1 MNAAI
6 SLVETPLMPVTVA
19 QLGAGPPVVY
29 LHDVLFDQVASD
41 GGVPLVLDLLSAS
54 HTVFAPAL
62 PGFNDLRQL
71 ALVDD
76 VEDYVL
82 LLADLLAVL
91 SLEKPH
97 VVGTGLGGWIAAE
110 LAVYRP
116 DSLRTLT
123 LIDAFGLRVEDHP
136 TARFF
141 DAAAPNPLGGRRE
154 VREMV
159 FAEPDGAVA
168 LELMPD
174 FPDDVSNERF
184 FTNVHAAAR
193 LGWSPPAFYDPKLC
207 SRLGRIVVPTHII
220 WGSADAVVDVDHGR
234 AYEAGIQNAS
244 LTVFEA
250 AGHAITVERPHDLAE
265 AVSAFI
271 DLHD

>member
-54 HTVFAPAL
+54 HSVFAPAL

-76 VEDYVL
+76 VGDYVL

-97 VVGTGLGGWIAAE
+97 VVE
-110 LAVYRP
+110 LA
-116 DSLRTLT
+116 S
-123 LIDAFGLRVEDHP
+123 
-136 TARFF
+136 
-141 DAAAPNPLGGRRE
+141 
-154 VREMV
+154 
-159 FAEPDGAVA
+159 VA
-168 LELMPD
+168 GSQL
-174 FPDDVSNERF
+174 SWR
-184 FTNVHAAAR
+184 
-193 LGWSPPAFYDPKLC
+193 S
-207 SRLGRIVVPTHII
+207 IVPIR
-220 WGSADAVVDVDHGR
+220 S
-234 AYEAGIQNAS
+234 
-244 LTVFEA
+244 
-250 AGHAITVERPHDLAE
+250 GH
-265 AVSAFI
+265 
-271 DLHD
+271 LH

>member
-123 LIDAFGLRVEDHP
+123 LIDAFGLKVEDHP

-193 LGWSPPAFYDPKLC
+193 LGWSPPAFYDPKLR

-234 AYEAGIQNAS
+234 AYEAGIENAF
-244 LTVFEA
+244 LTVFEE